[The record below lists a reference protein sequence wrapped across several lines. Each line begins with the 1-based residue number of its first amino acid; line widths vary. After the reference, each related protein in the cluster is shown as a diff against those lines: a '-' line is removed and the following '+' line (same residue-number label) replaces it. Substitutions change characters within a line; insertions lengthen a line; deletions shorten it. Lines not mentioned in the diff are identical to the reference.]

1 MLNDRRIVVVMPA
14 FRAEKTLQRTYD
26 AVPHDIVDE
35 VILTDDAS
43 DDATAALARKLGI
56 HTVVHETNR
65 GYGANQKTCYLEALR
80 RGADVVV
87 MLHPDYQY
95 EPRLVTPMASMI
107 TSGVYDVVLGSR
119 ILGGTAMAGGMPPWK
134 YAANRMLTAM
144 QNAALGAKLS
154 EFHTGFRAYSR
165 DALLAIPLLANSDD
179 FVFDNQLLA
188 QAIAADLRIG
198 EISCPTSYHDDA
210 SSINLGNSLVYGMGV
225 VRTSLEFVAWRWGV
239 ATPRIFADRAEDR
252 LGSALSSARGPGPP
266 QAEGRQA

>member
-1 MLNDRRIVVVMPA
+1 MLNGRKIVVVMPA
-14 FRAEKTLQRTYD
+14 YRAEKTLQRTYE
-26 AVPHDIVDE
+26 AVPRDVVDE

-43 DDATAALARKLGI
+43 DDATAAVARKLGI
-56 HTVVHETNR
+56 PTFVHETNR

-107 TSGVYDVVLGSR
+107 TSGIYDVVLGSR

-134 YAANRMLTAM
+134 YAANRVLTLL

-165 DALLAIPLLANSDD
+165 EALLAMPLLANSDN
-179 FVFDNQLLA
+179 FVFDNQVLV
-188 QAIAADLRIG
+188 QAIAARLRIG

-225 VRTSLEFVAWRWGV
+225 MRTSLQFLAWRWGLGQ
-239 ATPRIFADRAEDR
+239 PRIFSDRAEDR
-252 LGSALSSARGPGPP
+252 LSVAPHAARP
-266 QAEGRQA
+266 R

>member
-1 MLNDRRIVVVMPA
+1 MLNGKKIVVVMPA
-14 FRAEKTLQRTYD
+14 YRAEKTLQRTYE
-26 AVPHDIVDE
+26 AVPRDVVDE

-43 DDATAALARKLGI
+43 DDATAAIARKLGI
-56 HTVVHETNR
+56 ATFVHETNR

-107 TSGVYDVVLGSR
+107 TSGIYDVVLGSR
-119 ILGGTAMAGGMPPWK
+119 ILGGTAMAGGMPSWK
-134 YAANRMLTAM
+134 YAANRVLTLL

-165 DALLAIPLLANSDD
+165 EALLAIPLLANSDN
-179 FVFDNQLLA
+179 FVFDNQVLA
-188 QAIAADLRIG
+188 QAIAARLRIG

-225 VRTSLEFVAWRWGV
+225 IRTSLEFLAWRWGL
-239 ATPRIFADRAEDR
+239 ARPRIFSGREQDR
-252 LGSALSSARGPGPP
+252 LSVVSHARSP
-266 QAEGRQA
+266 R

>member
-1 MLNDRRIVVVMPA
+1 MLNGRKIVVVMPA
-14 FRAEKTLQRTYD
+14 YGAEKTLQRTFE
-26 AVPHDIVDE
+26 AVPRDIVDE
-35 VILTDDAS
+35 VILTADAS
-43 DDATAALARKLGI
+43 DDATAAIARRLGI
-56 HTVVHETNR
+56 ATFVHETNR

-107 TSGVYDVVLGSR
+107 TSGIYDVVLGSR

-134 YAANRMLTAM
+134 YVANRVLTLL

-165 DALLAIPLLANSDD
+165 EALLAIPLLANSDS
-179 FVFDNQLLA
+179 FVFDNQVLV
-188 QAIAADLRIG
+188 QAIAARLRIG

-210 SSINLGNSLVYGMGV
+210 SSIKLGSSLVYGMGV
-225 VRTSLEFVAWRWGV
+225 ARTSLEFLAWRWGL
-239 ATPRIFADRAEDR
+239 AKPRIFSDRAQDR
-252 LGSALSSARGPGPP
+252 LSAVSHA
-266 QAEGRQA
+266 AEPR